1 MGVTGRACANT
12 CLASPFQCFRASMNG
27 AQRPE
32 VAAPSARQACLLC
45 GPKVSRG
52 LNEFPDSESA
62 PIYGTRQTHSH
73 VHGMAVGGG
82 EWFDEFPRV
91 SSSCLNS
98 RWRVDSN
105 ASGWREL
112 VTACKGGVWWK
123 GAIEREGGSLWA
135 YDFYDGGGGD
145 CPSTLIPDSGERITK
160 VAATRLGEGGG
171 MPSVYLPPGGWE
183 ATMEWMKGCPT
194 PGILV
199 KGNS

>member
-1 MGVTGRACANT
+1 MSAPVAAIYRLWTSTRCSLPVSRPLDLMGVTGRACANT

-123 GAIEREGGSLWA
+123 GAIEREGVCGLMI
-135 YDFYDGGGGD
+135 FM
-145 CPSTLIPDSGERITK
+145 T
-160 VAATRLGEGGG
+160 AAVVIARQL
-171 MPSVYLPPGGWE
+171 
-183 ATMEWMKGCPT
+183 
-194 PGILV
+194 
-199 KGNS
+199 